1 MHFETPRHPARHWE
15 STSKPGRI
23 QCNLCPRHCK
33 MIEGQ
38 YGFCRV
44 RGQADGAL
52 HTFNYGVSVSATLEY
67 IETEAVY
74 HYAPGARILSLG
86 NIGCMM
92 SCDFCQNWETSQVK
106 HLNERVVRHYTPEQV
121 VQTALDSGCGIISWT
136 YNDPVVWHEFVLD
149 TSLLAQK
156 AGIKTLYKSAFYIER
171 EPVDELLEVIDIF
184 SLSLKS
190 LAPAFYLK
198 VSKAKLEP
206 VLERIVQVH
215 QSNRHLEISQLLIPE
230 LNDADED
237 VHNTVNWVVENL
249 GTEVPLHFVG
259 FHPAYKYLGVER
271 TSLES
276 LLRARQHALDAGIR
290 NCYLGNVYR
299 DGVSDTHCAHC
310 DNLLVSRFG
319 LTVQSSGLHEDGR
332 CNQCGASSSIQLPQ
346 SGTAENRIL
355 LNPKTQRKL
364 VWSGETNSIH
374 VERPQADEGSTDV
387 LIEHENG
394 HREFFTL
401 SNNLERAI
409 VSRAGETDGAV
420 TISWSDDS
428 PLKILEVLDRAHFPV
443 ADDAELETTSNA

>member
-1 MHFETPRHPARHWE
+1 MHLVKTF
-15 STSKPGRI
+15 STLFG
-23 QCNLCPRHCK
+23 LL
-33 MIEGQ
+33 
-38 YGFCRV
+38 
-44 RGQADGAL
+44 AL
-52 HTFNYGVSVSATLEY
+52 Q
-67 IETEAVY
+67 
-74 HYAPGARILSLG
+74 
-86 NIGCMM
+86 
-92 SCDFCQNWETSQVK
+92 SCG
-106 HLNERVVRHYTPEQV
+106 TPEYR
-121 VQTALDSGCGIISWT
+121 TERTHCEAEWLLKIP
-136 YNDPVVWHEFVLD
+136 PVYRH
-149 TSLLAQK
+149 
-156 AGIKTLYKSAFYIER
+156 
-171 EPVDELLEVIDIF
+171 EPV
-184 SLSLKS
+184 
-190 LAPAFYLK
+190 
-198 VSKAKLEP
+198 
-206 VLERIVQVH
+206 
-215 QSNRHLEISQLLIPE
+215 
-230 LNDADED
+230 
-237 VHNTVNWVVENL
+237 T
-249 GTEVPLHFVG
+249 
-259 FHPAYKYLGVER
+259 KYLSVER

-299 DGVSDTHCAHC
+299 DGVSDTHCARC

-332 CNQCGASSSIQLPQ
+332 CNQCGAPSSIQLPQ